1 MRYLLILL
9 FPAILFSHPDMDP
22 RGNSSENYMG
32 MQGRV
37 NLKLNSMSYKQN
49 EPIYLDVSIKNY
61 GNEVIRIFPT
71 NEELKTFQFQ
81 ITDEDDNNLSVR
93 EDIHL
98 KEIKSAKLRTEN
110 LVGDRVK
117 EIIIHKN
124 ESFLKRFDLNKY
136 YNFETGKKY
145 FITVY
150 FYPNYFENK
159 DNFQKS
165 ENQAIFQVEKNKIE
179 KSSPNK
185 FSESELASS
194 GLSPEEV
201 IYLFLGA
208 EFKKNWANYFKY
220 IDFPEFILGYTKYA
234 NEYTKS
240 DEAYKDLVLDEFK
253 KYLSE
258 SKQGVLTYYKVL
270 SVDKLNSNMAKVYV
284 HVERE
289 QKRAISKFEYQYIL
303 KKDDDKMRGFWK
315 ISSVVVRVKK

>member
-1 MRYLLILL
+1 MRYFLILL
-9 FPAILFSHPDMDP
+9 LPYFLFSSPDFDP
-22 RGNSSENYMG
+22 RGNLSENYMG
-32 MQGRV
+32 VQGRV
-37 NLKLNSMSYKQN
+37 NLKLQSMTYKQT
-49 EPIYLDVSIKNY
+49 EPIYIDVSIKNF

-71 NEELKTFQFQ
+71 NSDLKTFQFQ
-81 ITDEDDNNLSVR
+81 ITDEEDNNLSLK
-93 EDIHL
+93 EDINL
-98 KEIKSAKLRTEN
+98 QEIKSAKIRTEN

-124 ESFLKRFDLNKY
+124 ESFLKRFDLNQF
-136 YNFETGKKY
+136 YNFEEGKKY
-145 FITVY
+145 FVTVY

-165 ENQAIFQVEKNKIE
+165 ENQAIFQVDKNKIQ
-179 KSSPNK
+179 KSNQNK
-185 FSESELASS
+185 FSESELSSS
-194 GLSPEEV
+194 GLTPEE
-201 IYLFLGA
+201 IMFLFLGA

-220 IDFPEFILGYTKYA
+220 INFPEFILGYTKYA
-234 NEYTKS
+234 NEYTKT
-240 DEAYKDLVLDEFK
+240 DEAYKELVVDEFK

-284 HVERE
+284 HAERE
-289 QKRAISKFEYQYIL
+289 QNRSVSKFEYQYIL